1 MINCSFELNGKAIS
15 KFVCSHVPYNVF
27 SGSGKHANT
36 KAYACLPKLGPIPP
50 GQYYIID
57 RKSGGL
63 KKRLRQFF
71 DMRDPRDNW
80 FALYAADG
88 HIDDTTFCEEV
99 KRGNFRLHPKGVLG
113 ISEGCIVIDNP
124 IEFDQLALLLRGS
137 GQMHVPGLD
146 IKAYGMA
153 TVV

>member
-1 MINCSFELNGKAIS
+1 MINCSFELNGKPMS
-15 KFVCSHVPYNVF
+15 KFICAQVPYNAF
-27 SGSGKHANT
+27 SGSGEHTNT
-36 KAYACLPKLGPIPP
+36 KTYACVPKVGPIPP
-50 GQYYIID
+50 GQYYLID

-71 DMRDPRDNW
+71 DMRDPRESW

-88 HIDDTTFCEEV
+88 RIDDVTFCEEV

-124 IEFDQLALLLRGS
+124 IEFDQLALALRS
-137 GQMHVPGLD
+137 AEQIHVPGLD
-146 IKAYGMA
+146 SKAYGIV
-153 TVV
+153 TVA